1 MAVDMIAR
9 AMAAHALQEEGEV
22 VGGLVES
29 VNGEDGHVIITKED
43 LGVKDSCFYVTY
55 DITDGTADKTYNE
68 ITAAIQANQVVVLKV
83 VMAGVE
89 YHLPYSASATIM
101 GYGFIGWVGDKKAI
115 VTVTSSDTW
124 IYNEIEI
131 ITEDTSSVLNVVV
144 EDVGRTAQG
153 ITMLTLD
160 KTHGEIITAM
170 TQGRV
175 VRMYYNGVSYEYN
188 ARGNGGFH
196 HIYMTCPTIMIG
208 TVNTATLIR
217 DDCYI
222 FNTVSQNEN
231 KVTYTVVEKSF

>member
-9 AMAAHALQEEGEV
+9 LMAAHALQEEGEV

-29 VNGEDGHVIITKED
+29 VNGENGHVIITKED
-43 LGVKDSCFYVTY
+43 LGIVDSCFYITY
-55 DITDGTADKTYNE
+55 NPNTGTADKTYAE
-68 ITAAIQANQVVVLKV
+68 ITAAIQANQVIKLKV
-83 VMAGVE
+83 TMAGVE
-89 YHLPYSASATIM
+89 YYLNYYAYATIM
-101 GYGFIGWVGDKKAI
+101 GYGFIGWIGDKKVI
-115 VTVTSSDTW
+115 VTVTSSDNW
-124 IYNEIEI
+124 IYNEIEV
-131 ITEDTSSVLNVVV
+131 ITENTSSVLNVVV
-144 EDVGRTAQG
+144 EDVGRTSQG

-196 HIYMTCPTIMIG
+196 HIYMTAPTIMIG
-208 TVNTATLIR
+208 AVNTATLIR
-217 DDCYI
+217 DDCYL

-231 KVTYTVVEKSF
+231 KVTYTVIDRSF